1 MEEHVEIS
9 VTEGLAAV
17 ADLATKELTAKQV
30 KFVHAVHASTA
41 FFLHSFPIFPPFF
54 LHSLSILIMDN

>member
-17 ADLATKELTAKQV
+17 ADLVTKELTAKQLNQGQHPLQFA
-30 KFVHAVHASTA
+30 KGAET
-41 FFLHSFPIFPPFF
+41 P
-54 LHSLSILIMDN
+54 SIVMERGSVC